1 LPVLLWVNKSQFNTL
16 TGPAMS
22 DVRAKEFEFLEKL
35 SEELSSGELL
45 FPTSLTV
52 TMKIRRAL
60 NDPTA
65 SIDKVARI
73 IGAEPVLTAQILRL
87 ANSVAYSAGGTATN
101 DLKQAA
107 VRLGFETTRNVAITV
122 GMKQLVQTKSNTDSA
137 QLINGLWNRSIRV
150 AALSFVMAKKLTRLN
165 PDAAMIGGLL
175 HDIGKFYILNRANSF
190 SEIFSDQQALWDVI
204 DRWHLSIGAAIL
216 DSWDI
221 SADVQ
226 AAVLEHRD
234 LERTHKGPPDLIDV
248 VMAADVVDALHHLDR
263 ERVTDW
269 NKLPPGLVRLNLDL
283 PAVTALLEETKE
295 ELGLIFQ
302 ALS

>member
-1 LPVLLWVNKSQFNTL
+1 
-16 TGPAMS
+16 MS

-269 NKLPPGLVRLNLDL
+269 NKLPPGLVRLSLDL

>member
-1 LPVLLWVNKSQFNTL
+1 MTDL
-16 TGPAMS
+16 
-22 DVRAKEFEFLEKL
+22 RAKEFEFLEKL
-35 SEELSSGELL
+35 SEELSTGELL

-73 IGAEPVLTAQILRL
+73 IGAEPVLSAQILRL
-87 ANSVAYSAGGTATN
+87 ANSVAYNVGGTSTN

-107 VRLGFETTRNVAITV
+107 VRLGFEMTRNVAITV
-122 GMKQLVQTKSNTDSA
+122 GMKQLVQTKSNTEGS

-165 PDAAMIGGLL
+165 PDSAMIGGLL
-175 HDIGKFYILNRANSF
+175 HDIGKFYILNRASAF
-190 SEIFSDQQALWDVI
+190 TDMFPDQQALWDVI

-221 SADVQ
+221 SSDVQ

-248 VMAADVVDALHHLDR
+248 VMAADVVDALHQLDR

-269 NKLPPGLVRLNLDL
+269 NKLPPGLIRLNLDL
-283 PAVTALLEETKE
+283 PAVTALLAETKE